1 MTTSILDEAI
11 LPNGLTKEAAQQ
23 KVEADLKKYFFDSE
37 TKIESMNIDSFYT
50 LTDNILRKYNIIPNN
65 TQLNLNKAKTSARNS
80 FKDLA
85 NSFFDKKY
93 GDLDGSKMS
102 KAEQTKV
109 MAQGLADMAEIF
121 GKLGIAQTTQET
133 KNLFQM
139 SWKEAFR
146 FLRNPNNLKTNS
158 EDFLTFEMKQNM
170 PAPQKAF
177 EDFGI

>member
-1 MTTSILDEAI
+1 
-11 LPNGLTKEAAQQ
+11 
-23 KVEADLKKYFFDSE
+23 
-37 TKIESMNIDSFYT
+37 
-50 LTDNILRKYNIIPNN
+50 
-65 TQLNLNKAKTSARNS
+65 
-80 FKDLA
+80 
-85 NSFFDKKY
+85 
-93 GDLDGSKMS
+93 MS

-177 EDFGI
+177 EDLGI